1 MKKILFLTVMLI
13 FVNLFS
19 GCGYNSLV
27 SMEENVNNA
36 WGQVENQ
43 YQRRFDL
50 IPNLMNTVQGAAEF
64 EKSTLVDV
72 TEARSKVSQIKIS
85 SADLND
91 PEKFAAFQK
100 AQDGLSSALSKLMVV
115 VEKYPDLKANQNFLN
130 LQSQLESTE
139 NRIANERKKYNDA
152 VQLYNSSMRSFPTII
167 SAKIFGF
174 REKQYFKAVEGT
186 DKAPKVNFEFDRKN
200 K

>member
-13 FVNLFS
+13 FVNFFS
-19 GCGYNSLV
+19 GCSYNSLV
-27 SMEENVNNA
+27 SMEENVSNA

-50 IPNLMNTVQGAAEF
+50 IPNLMSTVQGAAEF

-152 VQLYNSSMRSFPTII
+152 VQQYNSSLRSFPTII

-174 REKQYFKAVEGT
+174 REKQYFKAAEGT